1 MYSNRNKERSMRVIF
16 FVLLALLLSACSR
29 TDSGLQEEY
38 FDPSYRPQDD
48 LYRYVNGK
56 WLKTVKIPKDKSNY
70 GLFSELQERNEK
82 HLHEIVEE
90 LARSGQ
96 KTGSDKQKVAD
107 FYKSFMDSARIESLG
122 IRPIAGDLQQIK
134 ALTTRSELIKE
145 MARLRKM
152 SVRLPFSF
160 YVGQDQKHS
169 SRYIVYL
176 GQSGL
181 GLPDRDYYLRT
192 SPKFEQFRREY
203 VAYISKIFTLG
214 GISDAQ
220 KKAQKILEMETEMA
234 RAQWSRV
241 QNRQREKTYNKFGFG
256 ALAEMA
262 PQFDWKNFFEACELK
277 FDSLIVS
284 QPSYLKAFGKIFA
297 GYSVDDWKDFLTY
310 KTIQSFGGY
319 LSSDFVKTNFEF
331 YGRALTGTPQLSPRW
346 KRAMGTMNGLIGQL
360 LGKMYVEKYFPPE
373 AKKRMKEMVRYLRLA
388 YADRIKQLPWMS
400 AQTKQKALEKLA
412 KFNAK
417 IGYPDKW
424 KDYAALSVKADD
436 LVGNVKRA
444 RLFLYYDNI
453 RRLGRP
459 VDRKEWFMN
468 PQTVNAYYSASMNEV
483 VFPAGILQPPF
494 FNLNADDAAN
504 YGGIGAVIGH
514 EITHGFDDQGSKS
527 DGDGNLNNWWTEEDR
542 KNFEKRAQ
550 KLVEQFS
557 RYVVVDTMHLN
568 GKLTLGENIADLGG
582 VTIAYHA
589 YHKSLQGKEA
599 PVLDGFSGDQRFFMG
614 WAQIW
619 KRKYRKDELRR
630 RVLTDPH
637 SPSAF
642 RVNGVVVNVPEFY
655 EAFHV
660 TANDSLYLPP
670 EQRVQI
676 W

>member
-1 MYSNRNKERSMRVIF
+1 MRVIF

>member
-1 MYSNRNKERSMRVIF
+1 MRVIF
-16 FVLLALLLSACSR
+16 FVLLALLISACSR
-29 TDSGLQEEY
+29 TDPGLQKEY

-70 GLFSELQERNEK
+70 GLFTELQERNEK
-82 HLHEIVEE
+82 HLHEIVEK
-90 LARSGQ
+90 LARSEQ
-96 KTGSDKQKVAD
+96 KPGSDKQKVAD
-107 FYKSFMDSARIESLG
+107 FYKSYMDSVRAESLG
-122 IRPIAGDLQQIK
+122 VKPIAEDLRGIQAI
-134 ALTTRSELIKE
+134 TTRSALIEK
-145 MARLRKM
+145 MARLRKIGIQ
-152 SVRLPFSF
+152 LPFSF
-160 YVGQDQKHS
+160 YVGQDQKQS

-203 VAYISKIFTLG
+203 VAYISKLLTLG

-220 KKAQKILEMETEMA
+220 KKAQKILKMETEMA
-234 RAQWSRV
+234 RVQWSRV
-241 QNRQREKTYNKFGFG
+241 QNRQREKTYNKFGFT
-256 ALAEMA
+256 ALAKMA
-262 PQFDWKNFFEACELK
+262 PQFNWKKFFETCELK
-277 FDSLIVS
+277 FDTLIVS
-284 QPSYLKAFGKIFA
+284 QPSYLKAFGKIFKKH
-297 GYSVDDWKDFLTY
+297 SVEDWKDYLAY

-319 LSSDFVKTNFEF
+319 LSSDFVKTNFDF
-331 YGRALTGTPQLSPRW
+331 YGKALTGTPQLSPRW

-373 AKKRMKEMVRYLRLA
+373 AKKRMKKMVRYLRLA
-388 YADRIKQLPWMS
+388 YADRIKQLTWMS
-400 AQTKQKALEKLA
+400 AETKQKALEKLA

-424 KDYAALSVKADD
+424 KDYSQLSVKPDD

-453 RRLGRP
+453 HRLGRP

-494 FNLNADDAAN
+494 FNLKADDAAN

-542 KNFEKRAQ
+542 KNFEERAQ
-550 KLVEQFS
+550 KLVAQFS
-557 RYVVVDTMHLN
+557 KYVVVDTMHLN

-582 VTIAYHA
+582 VTISYHA

-599 PVLDGFSGDQRFFMG
+599 PVLDGFTGDQRFFMG

-637 SPSAF
+637 SPSEF

-655 EAFHV
+655 KAFHV
-660 TANDSLYLPP
+660 TEKDSLYLPP

>member
-1 MYSNRNKERSMRVIF
+1 MRVIF
-16 FVLLALLLSACSR
+16 FVLLALLISACSR

-38 FDPSYRPQDD
+38 FDQSYRPQDD

-70 GLFSELQERNEK
+70 GLFTELQERNEK
-82 HLHEIVEE
+82 HLHEIVEQ
-90 LARSGQ
+90 LAKSEQ
-96 KTGSDKQKVAD
+96 KPGSDKQKVAD
-107 FYKSFMDSARIESLG
+107 FYKSYMDSARAESLG
-122 IRPIAGDLQQIK
+122 IKPIAEDLQRIRAIAERT
-134 ALTTRSELIKE
+134 ALIEE
-145 MARLRKM
+145 MARLRKIGIQ
-152 SVRLPFSF
+152 LPFSF
-160 YVGQDQKHS
+160 YVGQDQKQS

-192 SPKFEQFRREY
+192 SPKFEQFRQKY
-203 VAYISKIFTLG
+203 VAYISKILTLG

-220 KKAQKILEMETEMA
+220 KKAQKILKMETEMA
-234 RAQWSRV
+234 RVQWSRV
-241 QNRQREKTYNKFGFG
+241 QNRQREKTYNKFGFA
-256 ALAEMA
+256 ALTKMA
-262 PQFDWKNFFEACELK
+262 PQFNWKKFFETCELK
-277 FDSLIVS
+277 FDTLIVS
-284 QPSYLKAFGKIFA
+284 QPSYLKAFGKIFEKH
-297 GYSVDDWKDFLTY
+297 SVEDWKDYLTY

-319 LSSDFVKTNFEF
+319 LSSDFVKTNFDF
-331 YGRALTGTPQLSPRW
+331 YGKALTGTPQLSPRW

-388 YADRIKQLPWMS
+388 YADRIKQLTWMS
-400 AQTKQKALEKLA
+400 AETKQKALEKLA

-424 KDYAALSVKADD
+424 KDYSQLSVKPDD

-444 RLFLYYDNI
+444 RLFLYYENI
-453 RRLGRP
+453 HRLGRP

-494 FNLNADDAAN
+494 FNLKADDAAN

-550 KLVEQFS
+550 KLVAQFS
-557 RYVVVDTMHLN
+557 KYVVVDTMHLN

-582 VTIAYHA
+582 VTISYHA

-599 PVLDGFSGDQRFFMG
+599 PVLDGFTGDQRFFMG

-637 SPSAF
+637 SPSEF

-655 EAFHV
+655 KAFHV
-660 TANDSLYLPP
+660 TEKDSLYLPP

>member
-1 MYSNRNKERSMRVIF
+1 MRVIF

-256 ALAEMA
+256 ALSEMA

>member
-38 FDPSYRPQDD
+38 FDSSYRPQDD